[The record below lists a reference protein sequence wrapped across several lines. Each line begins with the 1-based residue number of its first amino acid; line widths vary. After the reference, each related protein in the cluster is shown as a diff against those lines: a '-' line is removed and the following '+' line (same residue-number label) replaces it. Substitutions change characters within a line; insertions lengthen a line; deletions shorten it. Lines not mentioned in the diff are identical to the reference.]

1 MPMIRKIVSIPANS
15 SVDNLITGSIY
26 EFLPWN
32 ARIQMG
38 VTAAAGAG
46 PGDLLVTVNSGSD
59 TIMEEAPINNTAKL
73 PVIPDDMDVFDVAAA
88 GERLVIKVRNTT
100 GGALDSFLLV
110 QLTPV

>member
-1 MPMIRKIVSIPANS
+1 MPMIRKIVTIPASS

-32 ARIQMG
+32 AAINLG
-38 VTAAAGAG
+38 VTSETGAG

-59 TIMEEAPINNTAKL
+59 TVLEEAPVNNTNKM
-73 PVIPDDMDVFDVAAA
+73 PIIPDDMDIQDVAAA

-100 GGALDSFLLV
+100 AGDLDAFLLV
-110 QLTPV
+110 QLSPV